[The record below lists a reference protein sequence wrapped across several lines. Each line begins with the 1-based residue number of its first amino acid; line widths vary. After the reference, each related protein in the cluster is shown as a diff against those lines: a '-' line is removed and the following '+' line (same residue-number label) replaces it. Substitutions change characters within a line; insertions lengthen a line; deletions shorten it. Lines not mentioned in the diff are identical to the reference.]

1 MSYFDFVDLIGLF
14 VFLAI
19 IMVISILFF
28 ILCFLLFCCKVVTN
42 PTCNACLE
50 NLQNN
55 ISDLQN
61 DVEWAK
67 NSTHIRIFGKWQIPK
82 YISEN
87 IWLYEIKSIIHRR
100 GLEFINSKMKI
111 TISQLKEYQNPE
123 DQRLLTTPGI
133 NMMHNKK

>member
-1 MSYFDFVDLIGLF
+1 MSCYDFPDLTGLY
-14 VFLAI
+14 VFLAFLMI
-19 IMVISILFF
+19 IVIPFF
-28 ILCFLLFCCKVVTN
+28 ILCFMLFCCKVVTN
-42 PTCNACLE
+42 QTCDACLE
-50 NLQNN
+50 NMQNN

-87 IWLYEIKSIIHRR
+87 IWLYEIKSTIHRR

-123 DQRLLTTPGI
+123 GQRLLTTPGI
-133 NMMHNKK
+133 NMLHSK